1 MNSTSSATKTV
12 LVTGPNGFIGQQ
24 LIHDLREQLP
34 DWNIKI
40 ISRKPVEE
48 IDGFLEFERFFAGDF
63 DTSFFGDITH
73 VIHLAGLAH
82 RFKNVDSRELERVNV
97 GFLQKLLFHLNSKL
111 LEKLIFMSSYSVTLL
126 EQSIV
131 MDTAQY
137 AVTKQNAELLLKDW
151 YQKTSKL
158 FEVIILR
165 PTMVYGRGAPGNFE
179 RLQKLLKIPIPLP
192 FGNLDRRRSFIHV
205 RNLSSAML
213 SLLKAPRQAGIAV
226 WELSDPWSETFI
238 GFIQDL
244 NKAIDGKAIIFKFPI
259 CLLRYGLSLLGKAD
273 LFRKLTL
280 SFHIDVGPFIKQF
293 NWSNVVSFESRFDD
307 LEGAN

>member
-1 MNSTSSATKTV
+1 MNTNPNSTKTV
-12 LVTGPNGFIGQQ
+12 LVTGANGFIGRQ
-24 LIHDLREQLP
+24 LISDLANQIP
-34 DWNIKI
+34 GFSIKV
-40 ISRKPVEE
+40 ISRKSILNLDSV
-48 IDGFLEFERFFAGDF
+48 LDF
-63 DTSFFGDITH
+63 DRFINNDFKPSFFSDVTH
-73 VIHLAGLAH
+73 VIHLAGVAH
-82 RFKNVDSRELERVNV
+82 RFNNIDSTELERINV
-97 GFLQKLLFHLNSKL
+97 GYLQKLMFNLNLNS
-111 LEKLIFMSSYSVTLL
+111 LEKLIFMSSYSVSLI